1 MDLPPNNVTSLFNC
15 PPLRR
20 RLLLLEVKDATRRY
34 LPPNHQPLNDGS
46 FHVLLN
52 VIFCLHER
60 FQRVNIRTKTEFWS
74 VIGKMRFFE
83 KSIHHVL
90 ASIYLEGLEGNSVA
104 NFKAS
109 VGSFLLQVAARV
121 SNLRV

>member
-1 MDLPPNNVTSLFNC
+1 M
-15 PPLRR
+15 
-20 RLLLLEVKDATRRY
+20 
-34 LPPNHQPLNDGS
+34 
-46 FHVLLN
+46 
-52 VIFCLHER
+52 I
-60 FQRVNIRTKTEFWS
+60 IRTKTEFWS
-74 VIGKMRFFE
+74 VIGKMSFFE